1 MGKEA
6 AMKIA
11 EITTNRIAVPL
22 KKPFKTALRTVRTAE
37 AVIVKLTAEN
47 GMTGWGEAPPTA
59 VITGETLDSIE
70 GAVNTIFAP
79 ALSGRNLRMAEAIF
93 HDIDKLII
101 GNTSAKAAVETAVY
115 DCLAQF
121 CGLPLYQLLG
131 GYRREIETDFTV
143 SVNDPEE
150 MGKDA
155 VRYVKEGFR
164 TLKIKVGKNDMATDL
179 ERIREIRKQAGPAVR
194 IRVDANQG
202 WTAKEAVKAIRKMED
217 EGLSIELV
225 EQPVH
230 QCDLEGLK
238 QVTDAVE
245 TPIMADESVFTPREA
260 FHVLKTRSA
269 DLINI
274 KLMKAGGISQAL
286 KINAMAEACGVEC
299 MAGSMIETRLGITAA
314 VHFAASQKNVTKFDF
329 DAPLMLKEDIVEG
342 GIRYH
347 AGTITIPDAPGLGIT
362 KVNH

>member
-1 MGKEA
+1 
-6 AMKIA
+6 MKIA
-11 EITTNRIAVPL
+11 EMTTNRIAVPL

-93 HDIDKLII
+93 HDIDKLIV

-115 DCLAQF
+115 DCLAQL

-155 VRYVKEGFR
+155 ARYVKDGFR

-179 ERIREIRKQAGPAVR
+179 ERIREIRKQAGALSGS
-194 IRVDANQG
+194 A
-202 WTAKEAVKAIRKMED
+202 WTPIKAGRRNR
-217 EGLSIELV
+217 LSKPFGKWRMRGFRSSLSNSRF
-225 EQPVH
+225 
-230 QCDLEGLK
+230 
-238 QVTDAVE
+238 TDA
-245 TPIMADESVFTPREA
+245 IS
-260 FHVLKTRSA
+260 
-269 DLINI
+269 
-274 KLMKAGGISQAL
+274 KA
-286 KINAMAEACGVEC
+286 
-299 MAGSMIETRLGITAA
+299 
-314 VHFAASQKNVTKFDF
+314 
-329 DAPLMLKEDIVEG
+329 
-342 GIRYH
+342 
-347 AGTITIPDAPGLGIT
+347 
-362 KVNH
+362 